1 MSIEYRR
8 ETARGEVFTGFSPL
22 LYFVRKRYIVWRRS
36 MVREQTKPR
45 TIVRNPRILF
55 GEPIIEGT
63 RIPVRAVVL
72 YKYEYGDV
80 EGVLTALPT
89 LRAEDVEIAM
99 RYYADHREEINR
111 HIAENNEGE
120 DIPYDEL

>member
-1 MSIEYRR
+1 
-8 ETARGEVFTGFSPL
+8 
-22 LYFVRKRYIVWRRS
+22 
-36 MVREQTKPR
+36 MVREQVKAR

-55 GEPIIEGT
+55 GEPIIEGR

-72 YKYEYGDV
+72 CHHGYGTV
-80 EGVLTALPT
+80 TGVLEALPT
-89 LRAEDVEIAM
+89 LTAPDVETAL
-99 RYYADHREEINR
+99 RYYREHREEINQ